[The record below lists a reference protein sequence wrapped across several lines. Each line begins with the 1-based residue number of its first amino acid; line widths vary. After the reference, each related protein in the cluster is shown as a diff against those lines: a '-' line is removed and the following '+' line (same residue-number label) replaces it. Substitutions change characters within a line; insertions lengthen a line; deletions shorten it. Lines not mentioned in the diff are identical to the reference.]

1 MQTFPLLRRFRVTLE
16 LCGVELSQVGQ
27 RLVIPRGPARSSAR
41 LARTS
46 TRSAGRASNL
56 HLFQLVRSTSSLS
69 WCLVVSSLTARPSRQ
84 EGSSSLRVTTGDHLG
99 SLGGIQSTG
108 ILLVGPRHSWIVIQF
123 LHKSLTRPS
132 HFSGRWTEQAE
143 WHRL

>member
-27 RLVIPRGPARSSAR
+27 RLVIPREPARSSAR
-41 LARTS
+41 LAGIS
-46 TRSAGRASNL
+46 TRSGAGRASNL
-56 HLFQLVRSTSSLS
+56 LRSSSL
-69 WCLVVSSLTARPSRQ
+69 LRRASSRSARRSRQ

-123 LHKSLTRPS
+123 LHRSLTRPS

-143 WHRL
+143 WHGL

>member
-27 RLVIPRGPARSSAR
+27 RLVIPRGLAWSSAR

-46 TRSAGRASNL
+46 TRSGAGRASNL
-56 HLFQLVRSTSSLS
+56 HLFQLVRSTSSLRQA
-69 WCLVVSSLTARPSRQ
+69 SSRSARRSRQ

-123 LHKSLTRPS
+123 LHRSLTRPS

-143 WHRL
+143 WHGL

>member
-27 RLVIPRGPARSSAR
+27 RLVIPREPAWSSAR
-41 LARTS
+41 LAGIS
-46 TRSAGRASNL
+46 TRSGAGRASNL
-56 HLFQLVRSTSSLS
+56 LRSSSL
-69 WCLVVSSLTARPSRQ
+69 LRRASSRSARRSRQ